1 MDAAIDEQNQ
11 QAGLKLVIRDSNG
24 KIMVA
29 AVKISKQWKE
39 VAYVEVE
46 AMEWGF
52 EVANEVVMFHL
63 IMETDCQEVVNLVNK
78 KKENRIEIFRVISE
92 IQNQCKWFQKV
103 KAQHV

>member
-46 AMEWGF
+46 AMEWG
-52 EVANEVVMFHL
+52 L
-63 IMETDCQEVVNLVNK
+63 
-78 KKENRIEIFRVISE
+78 R
-92 IQNQCKWFQKV
+92 
-103 KAQHV
+103 